1 MTCQGD
7 KDRDSQTGGQGNSDK
22 QPGHS
27 PEAATVPGVPLLGC
41 LRQAWGSLGVP
52 SSSGHSMALQGFILV
67 GPTSSRDAE
76 LSKKP
81 KGAQSNAPVR
91 TAPYTPTSNT
101 GKKGDPQNSP
111 GGYSLALGL
120 TIEKKTLGFQ
130 SVPSYIFNNKAS
142 AVEH

>member
-1 MTCQGD
+1 
-7 KDRDSQTGGQGNSDK
+7 
-22 QPGHS
+22 
-27 PEAATVPGVPLLGC
+27 
-41 LRQAWGSLGVP
+41 
-52 SSSGHSMALQGFILV
+52 MALQGFILV

-76 LSKKP
+76 LPKKP

-120 TIEKKTLGFQ
+120 TIEKKNSWLSICSLLYIQQQGF
-130 SVPSYIFNNKAS
+130 SC
-142 AVEH
+142 